1 MKYRWAIE
9 LQLSLRPAKQQLRRR
24 LRTLT
29 LSQREREQIKV
40 ALCLNR
46 RKQVR
51 VALGLRPPRRQP
63 NPRLQRRR
71 MADVFLRR
79 PQQSGLPEKKE
90 SISERYMGAVPRGA
104 F

>member
-1 MKYRWAIE
+1 M
-9 LQLSLRPAKQQLRRR
+9 
-24 LRTLT
+24 
-29 LSQREREQIKV
+29 
-40 ALCLNR
+40 
-46 RKQVR
+46 R